1 MNLKLCGLIMCL
13 VAFGGISRNIL
24 MEDTRVHKVYQNVY
38 AGFIVK
44 FKVQWENVFILVV
57 RPKDF

>member
-1 MNLKLCGLIMCL
+1 MCL
-13 VAFGGISRNIL
+13 VAFGGISLNIL